1 MKRIL
6 AGSAA
11 LLAIVAGSI
20 SAQATPIAN
29 PIIIGAPTIAVT
41 FANTPPGFVIFNEY
55 LIEPS
60 VTLTATGGGVGQ
72 ADIFAPVGI
81 AQPIPGPNLSGFGGI
96 QVPFTLGLDGRG
108 SVELA
113 MRGKV
118 RTTVTTTVLPEEPP
132 FPESFI
138 DIGPNTQIISA
149 GAGPIRFV
157 LDWDLAV
164 ALSQEDR
171 EPETRRSARRI
182 ECPNSIGIVCEQAY
196 DISILDNNFMPRPGV
211 PSIIETTMNYVVT
224 LESRPLA
231 IPEPA
236 GWPLM
241 TMAAITV
248 GWIAFTG
255 RGGKMARL
263 LPFSGEF
270 EHGCGSRGQISRI
283 DTDQQ
288 HRVVAAKVDQ
298 RGSAKI
304 DHVIE

>member
-6 AGSAA
+6 AASAA
-11 LLAIVAGSI
+11 LLGIVAGSI

-29 PIIIGAPTIAVT
+29 PIILGAPTIAVT

-60 VTLTATGGGVGQ
+60 ATITATGGGVGQ
-72 ADIFAPVGI
+72 ADIFAPLGI

-113 MRGKV
+113 MSGKV
-118 RTTVTTTVLPEEPP
+118 RTTVTTTALPEEPP

-138 DIGPNTQIISA
+138 YIGPNTQITGV
-149 GAGPIRFV
+149 GAEPIRFI
-157 LDWDLAV
+157 LNWDLAV
-164 ALSQEDR
+164 ALTQEGR
-171 EPETRRSARRI
+171 EPETRRTARRV
-182 ECPNSIGIVCEQAY
+182 ECPNSVGIVCEQAY

-211 PSIIETTMNYVVT
+211 PSVIETTMNYTVT

-241 TMAAITV
+241 TMAAV
-248 GWIAFTG
+248 LAGWIAFTG
-255 RGGKMARL
+255 RGGNIAQ
-263 LPFSGEF
+263 PSGF
-270 EHGCGSRGQISRI
+270 QANSKA
-283 DTDQQ
+283 
-288 HRVVAAKVDQ
+288 VAARAV
-298 RGSAKI
+298 RSAASTPI
-304 DHVIE
+304 SSTE

>member
-20 SAQATPIAN
+20 SAQAAPIAN

-41 FANTPPGFVIFNEY
+41 FANTPPGFFIFNEY

-60 VTLTATGGGVGQ
+60 ATITATGGGVGQ
-72 ADIFAPVGI
+72 VDIFAPLGI

-113 MRGKV
+113 MSGKV
-118 RTTVTTTVLPEEPP
+118 RTTVTTTALPEEPP
-132 FPESFI
+132 SPESFI
-138 DIGPNTQIISA
+138 DIGPDTQIISA

-164 ALSQEDR
+164 ALTQEGR
-171 EPETRRSARRI
+171 EPETRRTARRI
-182 ECPNSIGIVCEQAY
+182 ECPNSVGIVCEQAY
-196 DISILDNNFMPRPGV
+196 DISVLDNSFMPRPGV
-211 PSIIETTMNYVVT
+211 PSVIETTMNYVVT

-241 TMAAITV
+241 TMAAVVI
-248 GWIAFTG
+248 GWIAFAG
-255 RGGKMARL
+255 RGGNIAQL
-263 LPFSGEF
+263 LPSQAN
-270 EHGCGSRGQISRI
+270 SNA
-283 DTDQQ
+283 
-288 HRVVAAKVDQ
+288 VAARAV
-298 RGSAKI
+298 RSAASTPI
-304 DHVIE
+304 SSTE

>member
-41 FANTPPGFVIFNEY
+41 FANTPPGFVVFNEY

-60 VTLTATGGGVGQ
+60 ATITATGGGVGQ
-72 ADIFAPVGI
+72 ADIFAPLGI

-113 MRGKV
+113 MSGKV
-118 RTTVTTTVLPEEPP
+118 RTTVTTTALPEEPP

-138 DIGPNTQIISA
+138 DIGPNTQITGA
-149 GAGPIRFV
+149 GAEPIRFV

-164 ALSQEDR
+164 TLSQEGR
-171 EPETRRSARRI
+171 EPETRRTARRV
-182 ECPNSIGIVCEQAY
+182 ECPNSVGIVCEQAY
-196 DISILDNNFMPRPGV
+196 DISVLDNSFMPRPGV

-241 TMAAITV
+241 TMAAVMI

-255 RGGKMARL
+255 RGVTKAQV
-263 LPFSGEF
+263 PPVSGEF

-283 DTDQQ
+283 DADQQ

-298 RGSAKI
+298 R
-304 DHVIE
+304 